1 MNDSIE
7 VSETI
12 KKEDGKFNLYTKDG
26 KKLLGQ
32 HDSMADAQKQE
43 SAINIAKSKESD
55 AGLVKDVASGAVEIS
70 EGGRYVINEDAGDL
84 ARMSDAQ
91 LKKTR
96 STMVDKRN
104 EKRNDHAALPDMN
117 KYSSP
122 EGSAI
127 LDDLYYYN
135 QIVSRL
141 ECEMACRMLTLD

>member
-1 MNDSIE
+1 MS
-7 VSETI
+7 TTPT
-12 KKEDGKFNLYTKDG
+12 G
-26 KKLLGQ
+26 
-32 HDSMADAQKQE
+32 
-43 SAINIAKSKESD
+43 
-55 AGLVKDVASGAVEIS
+55 AGLTKKAETGAIEIA
-70 EGGRYVINEDAGDL
+70 EGGRYILSEDAGDL

-96 STMVDKRN
+96 AAMVDKRA
-104 EKRNDHAALPDMN
+104 EKRSAHGELPSDT

-141 ECEMACRMLTLD
+141 ECEMACRLLPLD